1 MWRLIALA
9 ALLMTAALGSAA
21 DAKCRMCV
29 ESISAHT
36 NDGTAG
42 WGKQITLRLA
52 ARSSDGLAFPANATA
67 IVMQVDGDRS
77 KCITV
82 ALYKGGVSGDLATYA
97 GTFTAY
103 GQTVH
108 SGRLDLDGDVY
119 DFTVP
124 LNGAPGTATLV
135 GIVVPADRVRPV
147 APQRT
152 AAAVAQT
159 VAVSVPVP
167 QAPRQPVPQSAAA
180 PFDLSVPD
188 RQGMLLAF
196 AVILFIAASVYVER
210 RQARAARRE
219 ASSAEA

>member
-1 MWRLIALA
+1 MLRLIALA
-9 ALLMTAALGSAA
+9 TLLLTAMLGSAA
-21 DAKCRMCV
+21 EAKCRTCV

-36 NDGTAG
+36 SDGTAG

-52 ARSSDGLAFPANATA
+52 ARSTDGLALPANVTA

-82 ALYKGGVSGDLATYA
+82 ALYKGDVSGDVATYA

-108 SGRLDLDGDVY
+108 SGRLDIAGDVF

-124 LNGAPGTATLV
+124 LSGAPGMVTLV
-135 GIVVPADRVRPV
+135 GVAPQPTAAPAPRTIVVPVT
-147 APQRT
+147 APQAAQPAPAAPAT
-152 AAAVAQT
+152 AAA
-159 VAVSVPVP
+159 PL
-167 QAPRQPVPQSAAA
+167 
-180 PFDLSVPD
+180 FDLSTPD

-210 RQARAARRE
+210 RQASAARRE
-219 ASSAEA
+219 GSAAEA

>member
-9 ALLMTAALGSAA
+9 TLLFTAALGGAS

-29 ESISAHT
+29 ESISAQT

-52 ARSSDGLAFPANATA
+52 ARATDGLAFPANATA
-67 IVMQVDGDRS
+67 VVMQVDGDRS

-82 ALYKGGVSGDLATYA
+82 ALYRTDVSGGLAAYV

-108 SGRLDLDGDVY
+108 SGRLDVGGDVF

-124 LNGAPGTATLV
+124 LDGAPGTVTLV
-135 GIVVPADRVRPV
+135 GV
-147 APQRT
+147 APPPT
-152 AAAVAQT
+152 AA
-159 VAVSVPVP
+159 PVP
-167 QAPRQPVPQSAAA
+167 QTVVVPVTAPQAAQPASPAPASAAA
-180 PFDLSVPD
+180 PPFDLSAPD

-196 AVILFIAASVYVER
+196 GVIVFIGASVYVER
-210 RQARAARRE
+210 RQARARRGGGPTE
-219 ASSAEA
+219 A